1 MITSKQRAYLRG
13 LANGIDALYQIG
25 KEGITENMLT
35 QFDNALEARELIKI
49 TILKNAFLDP
59 RTTLSDLA
67 EALEAEPVK
76 NCPLPRIQKEQAD
89 HIAEEVGESFEK
101 GRDFRRY
108 L

>member
-1 MITSKQRAYLRG
+1 MITSKQRVYLRG

-67 EALEAEPVK
+67 KSLEAEPVSAVGLKIVLYRESKK
-76 NCPLPRIQKEQAD
+76 NKQIILPK
-89 HIAEEVGESFEK
+89 K
-101 GRDFRRY
+101 
-108 L
+108 

>member
-35 QFDNALEARELIKI
+35 QFDNALEARELIKV

-59 RTTLSDLA
+59 RETLGGLA
-67 EALEAEPVK
+67 EALQAEPVSAVGLKIVLYRESKK
-76 NCPLPRIQKEQAD
+76 NKQITLPK
-89 HIAEEVGESFEK
+89 K
-101 GRDFRRY
+101 
-108 L
+108 

>member
-1 MITSKQRAYLRG
+1 VITSKQRAYLRG

-67 EALEAEPVK
+67 EALEAEPVSAVGLKIVLYRESKK
-76 NCPLPRIQKEQAD
+76 NKQITLPK
-89 HIAEEVGESFEK
+89 K
-101 GRDFRRY
+101 
-108 L
+108 